1 MASKAGY
8 PTGFCTDN
16 LMNGLQ
22 LRKRLLAF
30 ALAHFHRSYEPK
42 VADRK
47 RALFA
52 GLAGTILEIGPG
64 TAPNLVYLAHDM
76 HWIGFEPNPFMHPH
90 IRNRAARLGLSIDL
104 RSGRAERLEVD
115 SASVD
120 AVISTLVLCSVAD
133 VAATLR
139 EIRRVLRPGG
149 RFLFL
154 EHVAAPPG
162 ARLRQLQRLIRPLAR
177 CLADG
182 CCPDRETGQAI
193 EAAGFSALRYDRF
206 TLALPIVGPHIAGLA
221 IK

>member
-1 MASKAGY
+1 VKNPGSHQMS
-8 PTGFCTDN
+8 
-16 LMNGLQ
+16 GLN

-47 RALFA
+47 RALLA
-52 GLAGTILEIGPG
+52 GLAGTVLEIGPG
-64 TAPNLVYLAHDM
+64 TAPNLVYLAHDI
-76 HWIGFEPNPFMHPH
+76 HWIGIEPNPFMHPH
-90 IRNRAARLGLSIDL
+90 IRKRAARLGVSVDL
-104 RSGRAERLEVD
+104 RSGRGERLEVET
-115 SASVD
+115 ASVD

-149 RFLFL
+149 RFLFM

-162 ARLRQLQRLIRPLAR
+162 TGLRRLQRLIRPLSR

-206 TLALPIVGPHIAGLA
+206 TLALPIVGPHIAGIA
-221 IK
+221 TK